1 MRKLVLL
8 GVLLFDIAAAA
19 GRSAFAAPPPLSQA
33 QIDSMIQSACLKEGG
48 KPEECQCGLK
58 IARDGLTD
66 RQFAIF
72 PILWPIVNGKGD
84 SFAKLAAGITALQGA
99 GYSASDGLE
108 LMAVLQ
114 ANASRVEKECRA
126 PQPAKP

>member
-1 MRKLVLL
+1 MRNLVLL
-8 GVLLFDIAAAA
+8 GALVFAAAA
-19 GRSAFAAPPPLSQA
+19 TGPAALAAPPPVSQA

-48 KPEECQCGLK
+48 KLEECRCGLK
-58 IARDGLTD
+58 IARDGLTEK
-66 RQFAIF
+66 QFAIF

-84 SFAKLAAGITALQGA
+84 TFAKLAAGINALQGA
-99 GYSASDGLE
+99 GYTAGDGLE

-126 PQPAKP
+126 PQPPKP